1 MGAVEGRL
9 RLSYHPLDEPV
20 RAETDPPNEPGPPPA
35 RPPSPEETVSLL
47 QRIRGGDD
55 AALNALLVRLLP
67 RLRRWAHGRLPRSA
81 RGVFETGDIVQSVAA
96 KAIRR
101 LGAIE
106 IEHSACL
113 ASYLRQAIANEIA
126 DHWRRVIQ
134 RPDETSLND
143 SLPAAVSS
151 PLERL
156 IGAERLKR
164 YEAALQRLP
173 PAERDTIIGR
183 FEMAYDYEDLA
194 RYLGKP
200 SVGAARVAVHRAVKR
215 LVEEARHV

>member
-1 MGAVEGRL
+1 M
-9 RLSYHPLDEPV
+9 

-35 RPPSPEETVSLL
+35 PPPSPEETVSLL

-106 IEHSACL
+106 VDHSAGL
-113 ASYLRQAIANEIA
+113 ACYLRQAIANEIA
-126 DHWRRVIQ
+126 DHWRRVVQ

-156 IGAERLKR
+156 IGAERLQR